1 MATERWVVVK
11 TQWCDILGRE
21 AQLLERRAYPDSRMP
36 DTELFRVLG
45 RRCSED
51 IECNLMGCTCKWAY
65 TGAEVDRFAL
75 E

>member
-11 TQWCDILGRE
+11 TQWCDILQKE
-21 AQLLERRAYPDSRMP
+21 AQLLERRAYPHSRMP
-36 DTELFRVLG
+36 DMEVFRVLG

-51 IECNLMGCTCKWAY
+51 ITCNMIGCTCKWAY
-65 TGAEVDRFAL
+65 TGDEVDRFAL